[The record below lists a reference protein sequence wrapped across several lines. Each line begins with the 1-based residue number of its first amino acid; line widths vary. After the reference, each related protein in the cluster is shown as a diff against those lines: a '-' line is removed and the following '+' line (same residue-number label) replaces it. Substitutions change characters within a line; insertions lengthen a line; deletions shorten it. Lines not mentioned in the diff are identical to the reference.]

1 MVKLTKIKFPKK
13 QLAFALPA
21 ALLISFMPISPS
33 AAEKSNM
40 EVTSIINNT
49 FTAATGSATIPDN
62 SQAGI
67 STGGSV
73 NTGGNGSTGQGTVTG
88 GAVTPDTPSDTATG
102 GTVAPGP
109 GGSTPEESTPPSTGG
124 NQTGVYP
131 VITPSPD
138 NSQTDSVTPPPTDN
152 NQTDTS
158 TGGAVVPD
166 TDPSDTATGGAT
178 EPDNSQTDTS
188 GNTLPAVGTK
198 ITIGNYIYRVT
209 SPNTVAL
216 KGFAKGVS
224 LATVIAR
231 NQITYNKVVYKVTK
245 IGSSAFK
252 GQTGIKKVI
261 IRKNITDIASNSF
274 YNCKNITKVT
284 IRTGVTIIRKQAF
297 MGCTKLKTINITSTV
312 LSQVK
317 KNAFKNIKTGAVI
330 NVINKKARL
339 AVKAAIPSNITVN
352 QM

>member
-1 MVKLTKIKFPKK
+1 MVKLTKIKFPSR
-13 QLAFALPA
+13 QLAFTLSA
-21 ALLISFMPISPS
+21 ALLISLMPVTSS
-33 AAEKSNM
+33 AAENSNM
-40 EVTSIINNT
+40 EVPSIINNT
-49 FTAATGSATIPDN
+49 YTAATGSATIPDN
-62 SQAGI
+62 SLSGT

-73 NTGGNGSTGQGTVTG
+73 NTGNN
-88 GAVTPDTPSDTATG
+88 APDA
-102 GTVAPGP
+102 
-109 GGSTPEESTPPSTGG
+109 
-124 NQTGVYP
+124 
-131 VITPSPD
+131 
-138 NSQTDSVTPPPTDN
+138 
-152 NQTDTS
+152 S
-158 TGGAVVPD
+158 TGGALTPD
-166 TDPSDTATGGAT
+166 NSPSDTATGGAAA
-178 EPDNSQTDTS
+178 PDGSQTENPGTA
-188 GNTLPAVGTK
+188 LPAVGTK
-198 ITIGNYIYRVT
+198 ITAGNYIYRVT
-209 SPNTVAL
+209 GKNTVAL

-231 NQITYNKVVYKVTK
+231 NQITYKKVVYKVTK

-274 YNCKNITKVT
+274 YNCKNITKIT

-297 MGCTKLKTINITSTV
+297 MGCTKLKTVNITSTV

-317 KNAFKNIKTGAVI
+317 KNAFKNIKAGAVI